1 MSSPEKQSNPE
12 YKTNPEALREAARE
26 HGERLREERA
36 EKAGEATREN
46 LDEARHEALERATSI
61 EREKTHA
68 EQQERQPSPAERRNR
83 PIGKAERDASF
94 NATMSEIQ
102 THMSAPSRAFSKV
115 IHNKAV
121 EKASE
126 VGAATIARPNAI
138 LSGAVAAF
146 VLTLAVYLIAKNLGY
161 PLSGFETI
169 GAFALGWILGI
180 AYDFLKIMVTGR
192 K

>member
-1 MSSPEKQSNPE
+1 MSSPEKQLNPE
-12 YKTNPEALREAARE
+12 YKTNPEVLREAARE

-36 EKAGEATREN
+36 EKAGETTREN

-61 EREKTHA
+61 EREKTKA

-83 PIGKAERDASF
+83 PIGQAERDASF
-94 NATMSEIQ
+94 NATMNEIQ
-102 THMSAPSRAFSKV
+102 THMSTPSRAFSKV
-115 IHNKAV
+115 IHNKTV
-121 EKASE
+121 EKVSE

-146 VLTLAVYLIAKNLGY
+146 VLTLAVYLVAKNLGY

-169 GAFALGWILGI
+169 GAFVLGWVLGI
-180 AYDFLKIMVTGR
+180 AYDFLKVMVTGR